1 MKNREILGVSG
12 VIRVHSNSIVK
23 FSELISVGEKKIGT
37 SIADYSIEFMKPHS
51 LIVKRNKLEISLK
64 LLINFFNSK
73 KNYTFQI
80 IKLKDVLY
88 TPLSSYHLDIKK
100 ISTAWRGYKTTAKLQ
115 QTVII

>member
-88 TPLSSYHLDIKK
+88 TPFPL
-100 ISTAWRGYKTTAKLQ
+100 
-115 QTVII
+115 II

>member
-37 SIADYSIEFMKPHS
+37 SIADYFIEFMKPHS

-64 LLINFFNSK
+64 LLIHFLIVK
-73 KNYTFQI
+73 KLHISNNKIKRCVVPPFPLI
-80 IKLKDVLY
+80 I
-88 TPLSSYHLDIKK
+88 
-100 ISTAWRGYKTTAKLQ
+100 
-115 QTVII
+115 